1 MGATWLENIHFAAHG
16 DDLLMAV
23 DLLRLPPD
31 TDPVVLAAAGHDA
44 ALTHS
49 TSWRWTDAGVVLTF
63 AQVFPD
69 RFDLASHTTVTRVDL
84 HDIAHLP
91 SVECHAVRHLYF
103 LLHTDEEI
111 AAAPGL
117 AEFWRFAAAVAD
129 HHHPAVAGLLPGERR
144 RGY

>member
-1 MGATWLENIHFAAHG
+1 MTDTWLENIHFAAQG
-16 DDLLMAV
+16 DCLFMAV
-23 DLLRLPPD
+23 DTLVLPPD
-31 TDPVVLAAAGHDA
+31 TDPVLLAGDGHDA

-49 TSWRWTDAGVVLTF
+49 TSWRWTADGVVLTF

-69 RFDLASHTTVTRVDL
+69 GFDLAAHTQVTRVDV

-111 AAAPGL
+111 AATPGL
-117 AEFWRFAAAVAD
+117 TEFWRFASAVAD
-129 HHHPAVAGLLPGERR
+129 HHHPAVAGLLPTERQR
-144 RGY
+144 